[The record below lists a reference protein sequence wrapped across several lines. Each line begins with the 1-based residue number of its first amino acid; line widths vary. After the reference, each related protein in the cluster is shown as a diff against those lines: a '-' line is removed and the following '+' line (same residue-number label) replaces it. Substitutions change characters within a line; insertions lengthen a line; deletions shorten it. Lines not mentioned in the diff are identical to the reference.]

1 MKTGP
6 PWRETPGQILS
17 GIRSLGRLS
26 AGFGETPP
34 PPVQSLK
41 RPPGEDM
48 QALFRPSNAICAY
61 RRTKIRRIITWL
73 PVGFWMSF
81 IFYWS
86 ARSTLP
92 GFSQTFLDLILTKSA
107 HVVVFAV
114 LAVLVYRAAR
124 ADFSGP
130 AALLVAGLITIGYGA
145 LDEFH
150 QLFVAGRHAAL
161 LDVFIDAAG
170 ALLALNLL
178 DRTRH
183 GLFAPS
189 AAPHPPAPPKGR

>member
-1 MKTGP
+1 
-6 PWRETPGQILS
+6 
-17 GIRSLGRLS
+17 
-26 AGFGETPP
+26 
-34 PPVQSLK
+34 
-41 RPPGEDM
+41 M
-48 QALFRPSNAICAY
+48 QALIRPSNAISAY
-61 RRTKIRRIITWL
+61 RRTRIRRIITWL

-86 ARSTLP
+86 AQSTLP
-92 GFSQTFLDLILTKSA
+92 GFSQTFLDLILKKGS

-130 AALLVAGLITIGYGA
+130 AALLVAGLIAIGYGA
-145 LDEFH
+145 LDELH

-170 ALLALNLL
+170 ALLALNLIS
-178 DRTRH
+178 RTRH
-183 GLFAPS
+183 GLFEPS
-189 AAPHPPAPPKGR
+189 AAPHPPAPPKGRCIR